1 MNVRS
6 LSGKRI
12 TQGGFTITLIDGD
25 GMAILMND
33 QQKVAAAPK
42 DEVNR
47 IIEDIRTKTS
57 KGEYRSEGEEG
68 AFREEIGAL
77 WQRLAG

>member
-12 TQGGFTITLIDGD
+12 TEGGFTITLIDGD
-25 GMAILMND
+25 GTAILMNE
-33 QQKVAAAPK
+33 QRKVATAPK

-47 IIEDIRTKTS
+47 IIEGIRVKTS
-57 KGEYRSEGEEG
+57 KGEYKSEGEDG